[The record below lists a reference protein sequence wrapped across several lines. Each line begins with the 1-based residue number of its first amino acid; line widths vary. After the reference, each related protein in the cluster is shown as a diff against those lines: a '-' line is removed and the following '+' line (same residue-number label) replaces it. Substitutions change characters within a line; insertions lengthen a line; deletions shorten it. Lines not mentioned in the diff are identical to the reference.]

1 MLRLRRARLHLGRGA
16 GPRAHWVID
25 LHCHVLPGLDDGPA
39 DMDAAVMVARLAA
52 ADGTRTMVA
61 TPHIREDYPFELDLI
76 AERTDALNE
85 RLARDGVELRVVP
98 GGEVAL
104 SILSQ
109 LSRADLE
116 HVCLGTSRS
125 VLVESPYQEATDTV
139 EDTLFNLQLGGFHP
153 VLAHPERSPSFMKDP
168 DRLETIVE
176 RGILCSV
183 TAASMA
189 GRFGRT
195 VQRFTRLL
203 FERGMVHDV
212 ASDSHDIGNRS
223 PGLTAGFRLLD
234 QHLPGVLGQIEWF
247 TRDAPTAILE
257 DRPLP
262 ARPEI
267 EAPRRGLFGTLRRRN

>member
-1 MLRLRRARLHLGRGA
+1 
-16 GPRAHWVID
+16 VID
-25 LHCHVLPGLDDGPA
+25 LHCHVLPGLDDGPP

-52 ADGTRTMVA
+52 ADGTRKMVA
-61 TPHIREDYPFELDLI
+61 TPHIREDYPFELDLV
-76 AERTDALNE
+76 EQRTNEVNE
-85 RLARDGVELRVVP
+85 RLAREGVDVQVVP

-104 SILSQ
+104 SRLSQ
-109 LSRADLE
+109 LSPSDLE
-116 HVCLGTSRS
+116 CVSLGSSRS
-125 VLVESPYQEATDTV
+125 VLVESPYQAATDMV
-139 EDTLFNLQLGGFHP
+139 EDTLFNLQLRGFHP
-153 VLAHPERSPSFMKDP
+153 ILAHPERSPSFMKDP
-168 DRLETIVE
+168 DRLEALIE

-212 ASDSHDIGNRS
+212 ASDAHDIRRRA

-234 QHLPGVLGQIEWF
+234 QQLPGVLDQMGWF
-247 TRDAPTAILE
+247 TSSAPTAILD

-262 ARPEI
+262 ARPEL
-267 EAPRRGLFGTLRRRN
+267 EPPRRGLLGARRRRA

>member
-1 MLRLRRARLHLGRGA
+1 
-16 GPRAHWVID
+16 VID

-39 DMDAAVMVARLAA
+39 DADGSVMVARLAA

-61 TPHIREDYPFELDLI
+61 TPHIREDYEFELDLI
-76 AERTDALNE
+76 EERTAALND
-85 RLARDGVELRVVP
+85 RLAQEGVELRVVA

-104 SILSQ
+104 SRLSQ
-109 LSRADLE
+109 LTQPELGR
-116 HVCLGTSRS
+116 VCLGESRS
-125 VLVESPYQEATDTV
+125 ILVESPYQEATDMV
-139 EDTLFNLQLGGFHP
+139 EDTLFNLQVGGWHP

-168 DRLETIVE
+168 DRLEAVVE

-212 ASDSHDIGNRS
+212 ASDAHDIRRRA

-234 QHLPGVLGQIEWF
+234 QQLPGVAGQMEWF
-247 TRDAPTAILE
+247 TSDAPTAILE

-262 ARPEI
+262 ARPMLEP
-267 EAPRRGLFGTLRRRN
+267 PRRGVLGALRRRR

>member
-1 MLRLRRARLHLGRGA
+1 
-16 GPRAHWVID
+16 VID
-25 LHCHVLPGLDDGPA
+25 LHCHVLPGLDDGPP

-61 TPHIREDYPFELDLI
+61 TPHIREDYPFDIELI
-76 AERTDALNE
+76 AERTASLND
-85 RLARDGVELRVVP
+85 RLAQDGIDLGVVP

-104 SILSQ
+104 SRLSQ
-109 LSRADLE
+109 LTQE
-116 HVCLGTSRS
+116 ELGRVSLGSSRS
-125 VLVESPYQEATDTV
+125 VLVESPYQEATDMV
-139 EDTLFNLQLGGFHP
+139 EDTLFNLQVGGWHP

-168 DRLETIVE
+168 DRLEALVE

-212 ASDSHDIGNRS
+212 ASDAHDIRRRA

-234 QHLPGVLGQIEWF
+234 QQLPGVLDQMEWF
-247 TRDAPTAILE
+247 TSSAPTALLE
-257 DRPLP
+257 DKPLP
-262 ARPEI
+262 ARPILEP
-267 EAPRRGLFGTLRRRN
+267 PRRGVLGALRRSR